1 MSTIKIN
8 EEVKRIIEVLTTKF
22 TIEEIYLN
30 TYNRENLPNELIIL
44 VSNKYVKTL
53 GDLVPRIT
61 NSIRDYPTYRV
72 SCYIAFQAK
81 DKIREG
87 NLFLFTSCVSDKLI
101 YKREG
106 SEFAII
112 PDTFNF
118 DKFAK
123 KVYALRNKE
132 FQKVEEFKDGYF
144 FYKEKGQYSMASFM
158 MHQAIEL
165 TYRYLEV
172 LLSAKERIKHSIR
185 GHHHYLKEINT
196 MYVSVFDDEND
207 TDQYLLNVLEDIY
220 RATRYEDNF
229 DISLETLVLLEDK
242 MKLLSENA
250 INIYEGAISSFESG
264 ITTDGKGVDANND
277 KNCLPIDLSKSD
289 LDGKIAS
296 VVEELKSLFPEDIS
310 VYLFG
315 YRAERFEMESLCENK
330 STGIY
335 HLDFLI
341 VSCND
346 MSDLVNSVQATLNES
361 SDLSLLLL
369 SHQVDNIQKKLDEN
383 NPFFHR
389 VLENKAPVFDTL
401 KINWLFHEGKG
412 LSTSDEEEIVK
423 SNWYER
429 EDNSSGF
436 FNGGKAID
444 NSEEVSIK
452 VLLFNQAIEQ
462 ACLGLLEYF
471 LGYTPRQY
479 NLNHL
484 YGLCSSFWSFPTDI
498 FPQSTKEERKIFKDL
513 VKTVKDTRYKG
524 WSSVGWDEAYRYQ
537 NRCERFLEECSK
549 LVRGE

>member
-1 MSTIKIN
+1 MFISQEFSLVIN
-8 EEVKRIIEVLTTKF
+8 NITSKFNIEQ
-22 TIEEIYLN
+22 IYVN
-30 TYNRENLPNELIIL
+30 TYEREIAPYELIIL

-61 NSIRDYPTYRV
+61 NSIRGYSGYRV
-72 SCYIAFQAK
+72 LCYIAFQAK
-81 DKIREG
+81 DKIRDG
-87 NLFLFTSCVSDKLI
+87 NLFLFTSCVPDKLM

-106 SEFAII
+106 SEFVII
-112 PDTFNF
+112 PDTFDIEN
-118 DKFAK
+118 FAK
-123 KVYALRNKE
+123 KVHALRDKE
-132 FQKVEEFKDGYF
+132 RQKVDEFKEGYF
-144 FYKEKGQYSMASFM
+144 FYKEKGQFSIASFM

-185 GHHHYLKEINT
+185 GHHLYLKEIST
-196 MYVSVFDDEND
+196 MYDSVFDEDND
-207 TDQYLLNVLEDIY
+207 IDQHLLNVLEEIY
-220 RATRYEDNF
+220 QATRYEDNF
-229 DISLETLVLLEDK
+229 DIDVETLILLEGK
-242 MKLLSENA
+242 MKQLSENA
-250 INIYEGAISSFESG
+250 INIYDSIISTFEQFAYSRDENMEQLSEESRLLNAG
-264 ITTDGKGVDANND
+264 YPEETINLNNQVEQLV
-277 KNCLPIDLSKSD
+277 KLLPT
-289 LDGKIAS
+289 
-296 VVEELKSLFPEDIS
+296 DIS
-310 VYLFG
+310 IYLFG
-315 YRAERFEMESLCENK
+315 YRARLFKMDSLYDNTCK
-330 STGIY
+330 GIY
-335 HLDFLI
+335 NYDFLI
-341 VSCND
+341 VCRND
-346 MSDLVNSVQATLNES
+346 IRELVTNTQATLNES
-361 SDLSLLLL
+361 SDISLLLL

-389 VLENKAPVFDTL
+389 VLQNTLPVFDTL
-401 KINWLFHEGKG
+401 KINWLFHEDKG
-412 LSTSDEEEIVK
+412 LLTSDVEEIVK

-429 EDNSSGF
+429 EDNASGF

-484 YGLCSSFWSFPTDI
+484 YSLCSSFWSFPTDV

-537 NRCERFLEECSK
+537 DRCERFLEECSK